1 MKWERGLWA
10 LAIVAFLVGSV
21 GLYDRIA
28 NGMTGQNVGSY
39 ITWGLQVA
47 TYIYLI
53 GLSAGA
59 FLLST
64 LVYVFNVKQ
73 LEKTGKLALFT
84 ALALLVAAMFAIWTE
99 LGHPE
104 RAWRLALGSNLG
116 SVMGWLMY
124 LYISYF
130 VLLVLELWFAMRP
143 DLIAGRSRGGL
154 QGTVCRLLAF
164 RSTPLS
170 ETEAARDRS
179 TLRILGAIGIPLAVA
194 FHGGVGSIF
203 AVVGARPYWNSG
215 LTPIAFLIGALA
227 SGGALFTAV
236 NYLAGPGRGT
246 DEWRKTVLFLGRIVL
261 GLLAIDVLLELSDFL
276 GVGYAAIPAHI
287 SSLNYILFGPQWWEF
302 WVWHGL
308 LGLLIP
314 AAIMLVGRNSPGAVA
329 LGAFLIALNF
339 VAMRLNIVVPGQ
351 VTPEFV
357 GLSKAFADRRL
368 TFEYFPSLYEW
379 LFYVWFLAL
388 AVLIFLIGYKLLPLT
403 RSEASDKVVAYA
415 SEAAENAEA
424 RDGANR

>member
-1 MKWERGLWA
+1 MKWEKGFWA
-10 LAIVAFLVGSV
+10 LAILGFLLGSV

-28 NGMTGQNVGSY
+28 NGMAGQNVGSY
-39 ITWGLQVA
+39 VTWGLQVA

-73 LEKTGKLALFT
+73 VEKTGKLALFT

-116 SVMGWLMY
+116 SVMGWLMF
-124 LYISYF
+124 LYGAYF
-130 VLLVLELWFAMRP
+130 LLLVVELWFAIRP
-143 DLIAGRSRGGL
+143 DLIASRSRGGL
-154 QGTVCRLLAF
+154 QGAVCGLLAF
-164 RSTPLS
+164 REAPLS
-170 ETEAARDRS
+170 ELEAARDRS
-179 TLRILGAIGIPLAVA
+179 TLRVLGAIGVPLAVA

-215 LTPIAFLIGALA
+215 LTPIAFLVGALA

-236 NYLAGPGRGT
+236 SYIAGQGRGT
-246 DEWRKTVLFLGRIVL
+246 DEWRKSVLFLGQVVL
-261 GLLAIDVLLELSDFL
+261 GLVLVDFLLELSDFI

-287 SSLNYILFGPQWWEF
+287 SSLSYILFGPQWWEF
-302 WVWHGL
+302 WVWHLL

-314 AAIMLVGRNSPGAVA
+314 AGLLIIGRKSPAAVA
-329 LGAFLIALNF
+329 LGGLLIAVNF
-339 VAMRLNIVVPGQ
+339 IVVRLNIVIPGQ
-351 VTPEFV
+351 ITPEFS
-357 GLSKAFADRRL
+357 GLSKAFVDRRL
-368 TFEYFPSLYEW
+368 TFEYVPSVYEW
-379 LFYVWFLAL
+379 LFFVWFLAVAIL
-388 AVLIFLIGYKLLPLT
+388 VFLIGYKLLPLT
-403 RSEASDKVVAYA
+403 RSEATDKAVAYA
-415 SEAAENAEA
+415 SESAESAEA
-424 RDGANR
+424 RDGAI